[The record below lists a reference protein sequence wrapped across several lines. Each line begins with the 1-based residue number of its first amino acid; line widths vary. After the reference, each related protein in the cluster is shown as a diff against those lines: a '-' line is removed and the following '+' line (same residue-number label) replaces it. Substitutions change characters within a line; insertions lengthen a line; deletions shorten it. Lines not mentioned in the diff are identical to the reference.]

1 MVRKETLQTSRRTM
15 PRSLWSLVWW
25 RRCPLRRPARI
36 FRKFYNS
43 KSDHRITYIRN
54 YNYILGHR
62 RAAAPRISDTPY
74 IEHLPTCYGRISHVV
89 NKSKSDL
96 CRVLRRSRVVWRIYL
111 LFPNTTRSHSAV
123 APSRRHPTGHRP
135 TRGTV
140 KISTGSPKPAPSPA
154 LVPGAQPQAALALAT
169 KRCTLRPHRH
179 SW

>member
-1 MVRKETLQTSRRTM
+1 M

-25 RRCPLRRPARI
+25 RRCPLRRPARN

-43 KSDHRITYIRN
+43 KSDHRYKYIRI
-54 YNYILGHR
+54 YRSPAARPPRAYRIRLYIV
-62 RAAAPRISDTPY
+62 
-74 IEHLPTCYGRISHVV
+74 IEHFPTCYGRISHVV
-89 NKSKSDL
+89 NKSKSDI
-96 CRVLRRSRVVWRIYL
+96 CRVLRRSRVVWRIL
-111 LFPNTTRSHSAV
+111 LFSHTTRSRT

-154 LVPGAQPQAALALAT
+154 LAPGAQPQAALALAT

>member
-1 MVRKETLQTSRRTM
+1 M

-25 RRCPLRRPARI
+25 RRCPLRRPARN

-43 KSDHRITYIRN
+43 KSDHRYKYIRMMV
-54 YNYILGHR
+54 YIGHR

-74 IEHLPTCYGRISHVV
+74 CIYRAFPTCYGRISHVV
-89 NKSKSDL
+89 NKSKSDI
-96 CRVLRRSRVVWRIYL
+96 CRVLRRSRVVWRIL
-111 LFPNTTRSHSAV
+111 LFSHTTRSRT

-154 LVPGAQPQAALALAT
+154 LAPGAQPQAALALAT